1 MASICLTELSKNIET
16 FDKNIDKLTCE
27 LGRDIKCKGCG
38 AKGLNLV
45 RLNGRCDYCISNGI
59 VEKNLESEFYQYLDE
74 CNYVEDIMN
83 NIENELLQEAA
94 AKKELEEINAKKK
107 WYVPEKASE
116 FISSFIDSY
125 FSVHGFL
132 DKIGNSKIREK
143 AIADWEESKV
153 EFLSITKLTDEEE
166 EFLKSFSQMDLIDT
180 INILKG

>member
-45 RLNGRCDYCISNGI
+45 RLNGRCDYCISN
-59 VEKNLESEFYQYLDE
+59 
-74 CNYVEDIMN
+74 
-83 NIENELLQEAA
+83 
-94 AKKELEEINAKKK
+94 EEI
-107 WYVPEKASE
+107 PEKVAE
-116 FISSFIDSY
+116 FISSFMDSY